1 MNLIIVGAGGH
12 GRCCLDIAREKYDD
26 IVFLDDGLIGKTIN
40 GYKVVAGM
48 NDMSRLYG
56 KYSNIFIAVGNNKLR
71 EKLIGQAEKIGFN
84 VISLISNQ
92 SNVSK
97 YAKIGYGSV
106 IFPNAVVESNAS
118 IGNGC
123 VVCANCTI
131 NHDAVIDDFCL
142 VNSSSVV
149 RPTGLLNKHSHVG
162 CCCLIG
168 KELKEASFIE
178 DGKVVI

>member
-1 MNLIIVGAGGH
+1 MSLVIVGAGGH

-40 GYKVVAGM
+40 GCKVVAGM
-48 NDMSRLYG
+48 NDMGQLFG

-71 EKLIGQAEKIGFN
+71 EKLISQAEKIGFN
-84 VISLISNQ
+84 VVSLISSQ
-92 SNVSK
+92 AHVSK

-106 IFPNAVVESNAS
+106 MFPNTVIEPNAS

-149 RPTGLLNKHSHVG
+149 RPTGLLNKYSHVG
-162 CCCLIG
+162 CHCLIG
-168 KELKEASFIE
+168 KELEEASFIE
-178 DGKVVI
+178 EGKVVI

>member
-26 IVFLDDGLIGKTIN
+26 IVFLDDGLIGKIIN
-40 GYKVVAGM
+40 GCKVVAGM
-48 NDMSRLYG
+48 NDMSRLFD

-71 EKLIGQAEKIGFN
+71 EKLIGRAEKIGFN

-92 SNVSK
+92 SHVSK

-106 IFPNAVVESNAS
+106 IFPNVVIEANAS
-118 IGNGC
+118 IGDGC
-123 VVCANCTI
+123 VICANSVI
-131 NHDAVIDDFCL
+131 NHDAIIKDCCL
-142 VNSSSVV
+142 VNSHSVI
-149 RPTGLLNKHSHVG
+149 RPTALLNKFSHIG
-162 CCCLIG
+162 CSCLID
-168 KELKEASFIE
+168 KEIEESSVIE